1 MYPKILK
8 NGRVAF
14 VRRTK
19 SYLAIQDLK
28 PHKRVLI
35 FLNLYSSYF
44 LSCSVIFS
52 PVAS

>member
-1 MYPKILK
+1 MYAKTLR

-28 PHKRVLI
+28 PHKHVLI
-35 FLNLYSSYF
+35 FLNLDSSYF
-44 LSCSVIFS
+44 LSWSVIFS